1 MELLGYEMAP
11 DYAALGGNYS
21 LETPGLKVGPLIT
34 VGEVQRQ
41 QATVAQPD
49 ERFHYRF
56 VATTLASKA
65 ADHLPH
71 SSQAF
76 ASVLC
81 KASTWGT
88 SLQEQSA
95 FYRRYV
101 EEGPYVVWASDFG
114 HQCQEPDFQNTDK
127 RYVTQFTDAVRL
139 HLRPYKQPL
148 QFGAV
153 IVVAAAALLLINRRR
168 QQKVQ

>member
-1 MELLGYEMAP
+1 MA
-11 DYAALGGNYS
+11 
-21 LETPGLKVGPLIT
+21 E
-34 VGEVQRQ
+34 GEVQRQ

-56 VATTLASKA
+56 VATALASKA

-81 KASTWGT
+81 QASSWGT

-101 EEGPYVVWASDFG
+101 EEGPYVVWAGDFG
-114 HQCQEPDFQNTDK
+114 HQCHQPDFQNVDK
-127 RYVTQFTDAVRL
+127 RYVTQVTDAVRAQ
-139 HLRPYKQPL
+139 LRPYKTPL
-148 QFGAV
+148 QFGGVIAV
-153 IVVAAAALLLINRRR
+153 TAAALLLMNRRR
-168 QQKVQ
+168 RTR

>member
-1 MELLGYEMAP
+1 MSE
-11 DYAALGGNYS
+11 
-21 LETPGLKVGPLIT
+21 
-34 VGEVQRQ
+34 GEVQRQ
-41 QATVAQPD
+41 QATVAKPD

-56 VATTLASKA
+56 VATALASKA

-81 KASTWGT
+81 KASSWGS

-101 EEGPYVVWASDFG
+101 EEGPYVVWAGDFG
-114 HQCQEPDFQNTDK
+114 HQCQEPDFQNADK
-127 RYVTQFTDAVRL
+127 RYVTQVTDATRSA
-139 HLRPYKQPL
+139 LRPYKRTL
-148 QFGAV
+148 QIGG
-153 IVVAAAALLLINRRR
+153 VVAVTAAALLLINRRR
-168 QQKVQ
+168 RKTQ